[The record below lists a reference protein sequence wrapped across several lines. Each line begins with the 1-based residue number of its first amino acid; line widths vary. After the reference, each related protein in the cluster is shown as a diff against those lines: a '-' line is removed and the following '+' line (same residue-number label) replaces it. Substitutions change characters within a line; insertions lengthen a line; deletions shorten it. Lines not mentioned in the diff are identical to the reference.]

1 MTLPDTPNVS
11 LRDAIIWIA
20 YGKAKPP
27 EDFAGNALW
36 LSREKEIEAAPRALV
51 GFREWLIGGRGN
63 WAGWA
68 DNHRKA

>member
-27 EDFAGNALW
+27 EDFADNALW
-36 LSREKEIEAAPRALV
+36 LSREKEIKAARLAP
-51 GFREWLIGGRGN
+51 
-63 WAGWA
+63 
-68 DNHRKA
+68 